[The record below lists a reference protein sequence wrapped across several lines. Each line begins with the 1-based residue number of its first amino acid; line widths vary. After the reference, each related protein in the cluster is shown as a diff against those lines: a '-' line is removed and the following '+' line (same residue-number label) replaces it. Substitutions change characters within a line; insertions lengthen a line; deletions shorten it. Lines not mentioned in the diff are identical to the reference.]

1 MFKKQEE
8 ARWTWP
14 VKVQVPVEGGA
25 FQEQSFR
32 AYFRLIPPVRRAELD
47 AMPDGADQLLRE
59 AVLQVLDV
67 TDEAGAPLAHSAEL
81 LDALI
86 GIPWVRLG
94 LLRSYMAAMMGEAL
108 SQGLPPAEAG
118 N

>member
-14 VKVQVPVEGGA
+14 VKVQVPVDGGA
-25 FQEQSFR
+25 FQEQHFR
-32 AYFRLIPPVRRAELD
+32 AHFRLIPPARRAELD
-47 AMPDGADQLLRE
+47 AMPDGTDQLLRE

-67 TDEAGAPLAHSAEL
+67 TDEAGAALAHSPEL
-81 LDALI
+81 LEALI

-94 LLRSYMAAMMGEAL
+94 LLRSYMSSLMGEAL
-108 SQGLPPAEAG
+108 GQAEAG

>member
-1 MFKKQEE
+1 MFKLLEE

-14 VKVQVPVEGGA
+14 VKVQVPVDGGA
-25 FQEQSFR
+25 FEERQFR
-32 AYFRLIPPVRRAELD
+32 AHFRLIPPARRAELD
-47 AMPDGADQLLRE
+47 AMPDGPDQLLRE
-59 AVLQVLDV
+59 AVVQLLDIV
-67 TDEAGAPLAHSAEL
+67 DEAGAPLAHSPEL

-94 LLRSYMAAMMGEAL
+94 LLKSYMASLTGHAIG
-108 SQGLPPAEAG
+108 QAEAG